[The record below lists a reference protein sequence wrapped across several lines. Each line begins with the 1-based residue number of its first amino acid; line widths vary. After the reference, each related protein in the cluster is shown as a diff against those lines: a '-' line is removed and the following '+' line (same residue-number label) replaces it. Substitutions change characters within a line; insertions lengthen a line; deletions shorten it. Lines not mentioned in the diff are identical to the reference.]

1 MNYSVVHVNKMVY
14 EHREVVKLEFSY
26 SDELVKLVKS
36 LPGAKW
42 DKLYRMWYIEKRTG
56 LLNEVL
62 NCFKGKAYLDY
73 KALKN
78 ETMLTAQPVLECKTE
93 VPQPV
98 KSVYYNNSKTSPVKQ
113 SAKKQSAKA
122 KQYALFI

>member
-14 EHREVVKLEFSY
+14 EHKEVVKLEFSY
-26 SDELVKLVKS
+26 SEELVKLVKS
-36 LPGAKW
+36 LPGARW
-42 DKLYRMWYIEKRTG
+42 DQLYRMWYIEKRAG

-73 KALKN
+73 KSLKN
-78 ETMLTAQPVLECKTE
+78 EAVLVAPPEEKKEVILEPVVKS
-93 VPQPV
+93 VYNNKAPQPV
-98 KSVYYNNSKTSPVKQ
+98 KSTI
-113 SAKKQSAKA
+113 KKQTSRA